1 MARFRSSPPNGDDA
15 EQRKADDPPTDP
27 AARARDY
34 CLRLLTSRPRTRA
47 ELAQALVRREVDQE
61 VIDQVLG
68 RLDEV
73 GLIDDQSFAEMWVR
87 SRHTHQGLGRRALLE
102 ELRRKGVDAEVAAE
116 AAQGLDRDVEEE
128 RARQLVRR
136 KLAASAGADERVRI
150 RRLVGMLARKGYSQG
165 LAFQVVR
172 AELAA
177 EGTDVEL
184 LDELRD

>member
-1 MARFRSSPPNGDDA
+1 MARFRSSTSNGDDA
-15 EQRKADDPPTDP
+15 EQREAAAAADP
-27 AARARDY
+27 ATRARDY

-47 ELAQALVRREVDQE
+47 ELAQALVRREVDQGI
-61 VIDQVLG
+61 IDQVLG

-87 SRHTHQGLGRRALLE
+87 SRHTHQGLGRRALLQ
-102 ELRRKGVDAEVAAE
+102 ELRRKGVDADVAAE
-116 AAQGLDRDVEEE
+116 AAQGLDREAEEE

-136 KLAASAGADERVRI
+136 KLAASAGADERVRM

-165 LAFQVVR
+165 LAFEVVR

-177 EGTDVEL
+177 EGTDDEL